1 MDISTLSLVELQ
13 NLLQQI
19 PAEIKK
25 REEQDKQKV
34 LDELK
39 ALAESRGFS
48 LDSLVKAKEKGKVKA
63 VRTVKAKYRNPANPE
78 QTWTGRGRKPQWVA
92 EWIAGGRSIDELV
105 V

>member
-13 NLLQQI
+13 DLLQQI

-92 EWIAGGRSIDELV
+92 EWIAGGRSIDELAV
-105 V
+105 

>member
-13 NLLQQI
+13 DLLQQI

-92 EWIAGGRSIDELV
+92 EWIVGGRSIDELAV
-105 V
+105 

>member
-92 EWIAGGRSIDELV
+92 EWIAGGRSIDELAV
-105 V
+105 